1 MGIDKE
7 RVSYYNYYTN
17 KKEEYH
23 FMKNEKT
30 KSPGDKVSSEKRK
43 SYLAYGSN
51 LNIAQMRERCPGAEI
66 MGTAVLKDYR
76 LLARRGPSGAYLTIE
91 EEEGSAVP
99 AAVWSVGPED
109 EKALD
114 EYEGFPKLYYKKEL
128 SVPIRERES
137 GMVREC
143 RVFVYIMY
151 REYPYGIPADE
162 YVEDCLQ
169 GYRDFGLDETVLLE
183 ALAFCRA
190 AGGNYGKDV

>member
-91 EEEGSAVP
+91 EEEGAAVP

-128 SVPIRERES
+128 SVPVRERKS
-137 GMVREC
+137 GTVREC
-143 RVFVYIMY
+143 RAVVEVLY
-151 REYPYGIPADE
+151 REYPYGSPPDA
-162 YVEDCLQ
+162 YVEECLP
-169 GYRDFGLDETVLLE
+169 G
-183 ALAFCRA
+183 
-190 AGGNYGKDV
+190 